1 MHNSIN
7 WDWEVG
13 KRIVADIGE
22 WKGRFEYMEEPY
34 VSPNGEKIAAIIK
47 TEEAEF
53 SVCENG
59 ALWENTFDKVW
70 YLRFGP
76 DNRLT
81 GLVSDTGEWTV
92 AVDGKPWENRFEYVW
107 DTRFGPDGKDII
119 VAAQKERNYFTVSN
133 DTPGRPAS
141 RI

>member
-34 VSPNGEKIAAIIK
+34 AIPNGEKIAAVIK

-53 SVCENG
+53 SVC
-59 ALWENTFDKVW
+59 
-70 YLRFGP
+70 
-76 DNRLT
+76 
-81 GLVSDTGEWTV
+81 
-92 AVDGKPWENRFEYVW
+92 
-107 DTRFGPDGKDII
+107 
-119 VAAQKERNYFTVSN
+119 
-133 DTPGRPAS
+133 
-141 RI
+141 